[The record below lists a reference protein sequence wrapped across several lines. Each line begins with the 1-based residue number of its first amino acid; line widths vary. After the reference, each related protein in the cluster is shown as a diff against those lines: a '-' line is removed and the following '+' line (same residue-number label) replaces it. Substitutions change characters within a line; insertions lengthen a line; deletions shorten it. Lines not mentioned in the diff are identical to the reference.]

1 MKKKYNIYIARV
13 EGLKIGPKI
22 EFENSWAVIEVS
34 IEEIE
39 KNVTAGCMG
48 IGFYCCKV

>member
-1 MKKKYNIYIARV
+1 
-13 EGLKIGPKI
+13 LKIGPKI

-39 KNVTAGCMG
+39 KNVTAGCMA
-48 IGFYCCKV
+48 